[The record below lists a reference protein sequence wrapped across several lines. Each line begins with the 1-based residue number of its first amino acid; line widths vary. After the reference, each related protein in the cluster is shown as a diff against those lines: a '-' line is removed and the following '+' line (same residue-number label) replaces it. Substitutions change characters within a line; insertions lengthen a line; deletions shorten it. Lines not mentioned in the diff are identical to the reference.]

1 MVDFEY
7 NILLNYFKHLSN
19 TGYYKQTE
27 LNKMLLYITILD
39 LLMND
44 FRGLVNSED
53 YNIINKALYCLYGSS
68 CLIPFPDYYNN
79 KTKKI
84 MYVGSLSEL
93 VHRVEELEIPFDQ
106 IMDTPIIVPE
116 KDITEVADLDLED
129 KPSINV

>member
-1 MVDFEY
+1 MVNLEY
-7 NILLNYFKHLSN
+7 NILSNYFKHLSN

-27 LNKMLLYITILD
+27 LNKMILYITILD
-39 LLMND
+39 LLNND
-44 FRGLVNSED
+44 FRGLISNED

-106 IMDTPIIVPE
+106 VMDTPVIMPE
-116 KDITEVADLDLED
+116 KDIAEVEDLDLKDYPNFEM
-129 KPSINV
+129 